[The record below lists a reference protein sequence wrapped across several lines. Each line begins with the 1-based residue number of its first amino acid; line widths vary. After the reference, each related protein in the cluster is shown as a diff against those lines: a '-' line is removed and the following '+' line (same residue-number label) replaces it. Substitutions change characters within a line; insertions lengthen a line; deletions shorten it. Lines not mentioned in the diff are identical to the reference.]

1 MCKILLIDQDLFLKT
16 NPFVSII
23 MYVSDWIFTNFCCNV
38 WVIVILKQDQET
50 KQPGKGVL
58 EFVKPNAIC
67 IRQKGKQ
74 EINRYYDHVFWS
86 CDGYQK
92 REDGYL
98 EPNGPQSDYA
108 DQVTLPI
115 ISCCYIPFFKSFF
128 LLLRQRKYYRRSM
141 KYQWI
146 NK

>member
-1 MCKILLIDQDLFLKT
+1 MLLIDQDLLLKT

-23 MYVSDWIFTNFCCNV
+23 MYVSNWIFTNFCCNV

-50 KQPGKGVL
+50 KQPGNGVL

-92 REDGYL
+92 LEDGYL

-115 ISCCYIPFFKSFF
+115 ISCYIPFFKSFF
-128 LLLRQRKYYRRSM
+128 LLIRKRKYYRRSM
-141 KYQWI
+141 NYQWI